1 VVYFVYKYQD
11 NSGPAEAVNTQGGDL
26 IGPITIKVVAP
37 ADNPCGN
44 EVLAIGKTEL
54 VIPYEAVS
62 TASIKLTELFEI
74 TSSVTACP
82 ITHIFTKTLMTDSL
96 IYQLATYALSV
107 NK

>member
-26 IGPITIKVVAP
+26 IGPITIKVVAL
-37 ADNPCGN
+37 ADNPYGN
-44 EVLAIGKTEL
+44 EVLVIGKTEL